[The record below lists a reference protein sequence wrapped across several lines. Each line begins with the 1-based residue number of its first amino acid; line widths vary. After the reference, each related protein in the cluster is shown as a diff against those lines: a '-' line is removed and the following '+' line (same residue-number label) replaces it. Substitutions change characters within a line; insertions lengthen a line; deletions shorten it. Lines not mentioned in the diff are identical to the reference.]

1 MQIIVRHSGEDIPIE
16 NLSLSE
22 AVIIRKKSATDEF
35 RAKFTDPAGANSFST
50 GETIEIYAD
59 GIRKFRGRIA
69 RLDTTL
75 GGDDDS
81 VSMAAKGPWFDL
93 ESIVYQQTW
102 KAARQNSSGAVLL
115 EDCVRSK
122 IVLGQDSQSNKIDAA
137 TQLYDIFN
145 YAISKGAEFSI
156 GNIVAAADIPLD
168 EAKDLSCAEA
178 VSRIL
183 KWMPDTGVYFDY
195 SAPGFPE
202 LSVLPRGNL
211 ATQMV
216 DISSGNVKSVK
227 VGPRPDLQVSSVSI
241 KYESE
246 HSDGDNSW
254 LTVTEDN
261 YPPNSE
267 YGGKN
272 AVVMSVEL
280 AGYKGS
286 CQIYEIECQSIQLN
300 SPQWWRNRIPALS
313 EAEDL
318 EVLSSEREEGSLKL
332 PRFLASGTIHPS
344 MNFSAARERVDAVVK
359 YTDADGSV
367 VKKNIGVRFVT
378 TNASTGTYAVRSASQ
393 YAEPVPS
400 GLAKAIYDASSAP
413 QYEGAVEIFGGDA
426 ADFAAAK
433 ICLSGGNSEWL
444 SMNSPVYSASENL
457 SDNTLTV
464 KFGPPTHLYPD
475 RIAEM
480 FRIGRP
486 RVVPYSS
493 NAKSGGISASSRVY
507 FSGVN
512 SENDGGQGDTSYL
525 KFVVTQD
532 EQGSIELDS
541 ESIKK
546 GNTAK
551 MREIYVT
558 KNARLAK
565 ANALMTDPEEVE

>member
-1 MQIIVRHSGEDIPIE
+1 MQITVRHNGTDIPLE

-22 AVIIRKKSATDEF
+22 AVIIRKKSASDEF
-35 RAKFTDPAGANSFST
+35 RAKFADPDGANSFSP

-59 GIRKFRGRIA
+59 GTRKFRGSIV
-69 RLDTTL
+69 RLDTSL

-81 VSMAAKGPWFDL
+81 ASMTAKGPWFDL

-102 KAARQNSSGAVLL
+102 KAARKSESGAVLL

-122 IVLGQDSQSNKIDAA
+122 IVLGQDSQSRKINASA
-137 TQLYDIFN
+137 QLYDIFN

-156 GNIVAAADIPLD
+156 GNIVADADIPLD

-195 SAPGFPE
+195 SSDGFPT
-202 LSVLPRGNL
+202 LSVLPRGSL
-211 ATQMV
+211 ATKTV

-227 VGPRPDLQVSSVSI
+227 VGPRPDLRVSSVSI

-286 CQIYEIECQSIQLN
+286 CQIYEIECQSIQSN

-313 EAEDL
+313 EAENL
-318 EVLSSEREEGSLKL
+318 EVLSSEREEGSQKL
-332 PRFLASGTIHPS
+332 PRFLVSGTIHPS
-344 MNFSAARERVDAVVK
+344 MNFAAAKERVDAVVK
-359 YTDADGSV
+359 YTDPDGSV
-367 VKKNIGVRFVT
+367 IKKNIGVRFVT

-413 QYEGAVEIFGGDA
+413 QYEGTIEIFGGDA

-512 SENDGGQGDTSYL
+512 SENDGGQGDTSYS

-532 EQGSIELDS
+532 EQGAIELDS

>member
-1 MQIIVRHSGEDIPIE
+1 
-16 NLSLSE
+16 
-22 AVIIRKKSATDEF
+22 
-35 RAKFTDPAGANSFST
+35 
-50 GETIEIYAD
+50 
-59 GIRKFRGRIA
+59 
-69 RLDTTL
+69 
-75 GGDDDS
+75 
-81 VSMAAKGPWFDL
+81 
-93 ESIVYQQTW
+93 
-102 KAARQNSSGAVLL
+102 
-115 EDCVRSK
+115 
-122 IVLGQDSQSNKIDAA
+122 
-137 TQLYDIFN
+137 
-145 YAISKGAEFSI
+145 
-156 GNIVAAADIPLD
+156 
-168 EAKDLSCAEA
+168 
-178 VSRIL
+178 
-183 KWMPDTGVYFDY
+183 
-195 SAPGFPE
+195 
-202 LSVLPRGNL
+202 
-211 ATQMV
+211 
-216 DISSGNVKSVK
+216 
-227 VGPRPDLQVSSVSI
+227 
-241 KYESE
+241 
-246 HSDGDNSW
+246 
-254 LTVTEDN
+254 
-261 YPPNSE
+261 
-267 YGGKN
+267 
-272 AVVMSVEL
+272 
-280 AGYKGS
+280 
-286 CQIYEIECQSIQLN
+286 
-300 SPQWWRNRIPALS
+300 
-313 EAEDL
+313 
-318 EVLSSEREEGSLKL
+318 
-332 PRFLASGTIHPS
+332 